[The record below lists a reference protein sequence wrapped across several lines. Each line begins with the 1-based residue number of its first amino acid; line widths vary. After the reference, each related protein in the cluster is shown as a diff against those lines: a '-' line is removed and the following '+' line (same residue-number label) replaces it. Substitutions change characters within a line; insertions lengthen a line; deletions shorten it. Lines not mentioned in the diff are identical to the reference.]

1 MTCSDAIQVS
11 VIIPAY
17 NRPEI
22 LAECLEALTLQK
34 TSRRWEAIVVDDGSS
49 DDLSGVQKTFASRL
63 PLTWITL
70 AKNGGPAQARNAGI
84 GKARGEVVLFT
95 DADCRPEPDWLE
107 EMANRFDDQNV
118 TGAKGRYRSAQTD
131 LWARLA
137 QLEFEERFELLS
149 ISHDIDFV
157 DTYSGAFRRSQLTAV
172 GGFDT
177 GFPRADN
184 EDVDLS
190 FRIKAL
196 GGRFV
201 FVSKAVVWHRHREG
215 AWKYFLLKIG
225 RGYWR
230 MRVYRRHPGKAGR
243 DSYTPGTMKAQLALL
258 ALAPFLLLLP
268 RFARQA
274 VPIWLAAWLATCIP
288 LARIALRTSP
298 GLLPWTPILAFVR
311 GVALIIGM
319 LWGAAAAAGEY
330 LRGSSR

>member
-1 MTCSDAIQVS
+1 MNDPEAIQVS
-11 VIIPAY
+11 VVVPVY

-22 LAECLEALTLQK
+22 LAECLAALAEQK
-34 TSRRWEAIVVDDGSS
+34 TSRSWEVIVVDDGSS
-49 DDLSGVQKTFASRL
+49 DDLSGIEASFRSRL
-63 PLTWITL
+63 PLTWVTL
-70 AKNGGPAQARNAGI
+70 AKNGGPARARNTGI
-84 GKARGEVVLFT
+84 GKARGDIVLFT

-107 EMANRFDDQNV
+107 EMARPFDNPEV
-118 TGAKGRYRSAQTD
+118 TGAKGVYRSLQSD

-149 ISHDIDFV
+149 GSLDIDFV
-157 DTYSGAFRRSQLTAV
+157 DTYSGAFRRSLLNAV

-177 GFPRADN
+177 SFPRADN

-190 FRIKAL
+190 FRIKEL

-201 FVSKAVVWHRHREG
+201 FVPNAVVLHRHREG

-230 MRVYRRHPGKAGR
+230 MRVYRRHPEKAGR
-243 DSYTPGTMKAQLALL
+243 DSYTPGSMKAQLALL
-258 ALAPFLLLLP
+258 AVAPFLLLKP
-268 RFARQA
+268 RLLKRAMLL
-274 VPIWLAAWLATCIP
+274 WLAAWAATCIP
-288 LARIALRTSP
+288 LARLSLKSDP
-298 GLLPWTPILAFVR
+298 GLLPWTPVLPFVR

-319 LWGAAAAAGEY
+319 LRGGAAAAGEY